1 MPTQAAIQPIVMS
14 MSYKKLGPSLRLGD
28 GVIRNTPAIF
38 NFSSIEL
45 FASNAL

>member
-1 MPTQAAIQPIVMS
+1 MLTQAAIQPIVMS
-14 MSYKKLGPSLRLGD
+14 MSYKKLGPSLRWGD
-28 GVIRNTPAIF
+28 GFVRNTATIF